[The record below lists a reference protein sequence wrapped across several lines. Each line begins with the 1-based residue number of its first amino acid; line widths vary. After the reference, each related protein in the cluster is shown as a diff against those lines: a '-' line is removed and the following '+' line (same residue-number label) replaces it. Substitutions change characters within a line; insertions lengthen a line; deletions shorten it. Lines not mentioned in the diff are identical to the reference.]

1 MKPSGPPSHPAR
13 EQGLSLSRLRA
24 MMAVAEEGTFAA
36 AARKLGVS
44 HSAISQQIRDLE
56 ADHGV
61 HLFDRQKGHLHAT
74 PLCLELCDI
83 GARVTEAERS
93 ALNILQRR
101 NAAGRRRFRV
111 GLGNSM
117 PGIAIIGAFVSRCPG
132 VSVTVDT
139 GSYEVILSALLQ
151 RRIDVAVLPDVPP
164 DTRFRQVPVLRH
176 EVVAIASP
184 KTALASSE
192 TLTLE
197 QLAETPL
204 IFRARGSSTQRVVD
218 GAFRRAGLCPEPRLT
233 ADTRDAVYEAVA
245 TGIGIGFMWRHGT
258 FRNDLVRRITVA
270 GIGRVVDEV
279 VVALA
284 DDRNELIDIM
294 FGVAGDFARSN
305 PLQPSGKEA

>member
-1 MKPSGPPSHPAR
+1 
-13 EQGLSLSRLRA
+13 

-44 HSAISQQIRDLE
+44 HSAISQQIRELE

-61 HLFDRQKGHLHAT
+61 RLFDRQKGQLHAT
-74 PLCLELCDI
+74 PVCLELCDI
-83 GARVTEAERS
+83 GARVTEAERN

-101 NAAGRRRFRV
+101 NAAGRRRLRV

-117 PGIAIIGAFVSRCPG
+117 PGIAIIGDFVSRCPG

-139 GSYEVILSALLQ
+139 GSHEFVMSALLQ

-164 DTRFRQVPVLRH
+164 DARFRQVPVLRH

-184 KTALASSE
+184 RTALADTE

-197 QLAETPL
+197 QLAEAPL

-245 TGIGIGFMWRHGT
+245 FGIGIGFMWRHGT
-258 FRNDLVRRITVA
+258 FRNDTVRRIAVA
-270 GIGRVVDEV
+270 GIGRLVDEV
-279 VVALA
+279 VFALA
-284 DDRNELIDIM
+284 DDRNELIDMI
-294 FGVAGDFARSN
+294 FGVAADFARSN
-305 PLQPSGKEA
+305 SLLPAGKGG